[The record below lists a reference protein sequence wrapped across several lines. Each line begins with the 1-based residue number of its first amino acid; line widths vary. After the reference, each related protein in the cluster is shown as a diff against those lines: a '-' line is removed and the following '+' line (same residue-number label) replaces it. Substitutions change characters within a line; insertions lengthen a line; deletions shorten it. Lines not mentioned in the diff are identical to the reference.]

1 MRKHS
6 RSLAILFLMVAGGLF
21 FYTTKKDEAE
31 IQVAVE
37 DRVVAATAEREREME
52 AELAERKRSLE
63 AELAERKRSLEA
75 QYAASG
81 QAVSE
86 TLATREEALQRGLAE
101 LDSARAALETPVY
114 YRLSAQTIEQVLRR
128 MGLDYESSVDD
139 DGDPKF
145 EFKLATYDVVIYTNA
160 CEEEGCANLRIYA
173 GFDTKPSPE
182 IIIEWGRTKRYAT
195 AYLSEEGKARLDND
209 FIVKG
214 GITLGAVETF
224 ILNFRDRLGEFA
236 THIDF

>member
-6 RSLAILFLMVAGGLF
+6 RILAILFLIVAGGLV
-21 FYTTKKDEAE
+21 FYTTNKDEAE
-31 IQVAVE
+31 IQATVE
-37 DRVVAATAEREREME
+37 ERVVAATAEREREME
-52 AELAERKRSLE
+52 AEFAERKRSLE
-63 AELAERKRSLEA
+63 AE
-75 QYAASG
+75 YAASE

-114 YRLSAQTIEQVLRR
+114 YRLSAETIEQVLRR
-128 MGLDYESSVDD
+128 MGLDYERGEDD

-145 EFKLATYDVVIYTNA
+145 EFKLATYNVVIYTNG

-209 FIVKG
+209 FVVKG
-214 GITLGAVETF
+214 GITLGAVEAF

>member
-6 RSLAILFLMVAGGLF
+6 KTLAILFLIVAGGLV
-21 FYTTKKDEAE
+21 FYATTKDEAE
-31 IQVAVE
+31 IQAAVE
-37 DRVVAATAEREREME
+37 EQVVEAIAEREQE
-52 AELAERKRSLE
+52 LE
-63 AELAERKRSLEA
+63 ASYAKRQRALEA
-75 QYAASG
+75 QYASG
-81 QAVSE
+81 EQAVSE

-101 LDSARAALETPVY
+101 LDSARAALENPVY
-114 YRLSAQTIEQVLRR
+114 YRLSAQTMEQVLRR
-128 MGLDYESSVDD
+128 MGLDYESSIDD

-160 CEEEGCANLRIYA
+160 CDEEGCANLRIYA

-209 FIVKG
+209 FVVKG
-214 GITLGAVETF
+214 GVTLGAVDAF

-236 THIDF
+236 THIGF

>member
-6 RSLAILFLMVAGGLF
+6 KTLAILFLIVAGGLV
-21 FYTTKKDEAE
+21 FYATNKDEAE
-31 IQVAVE
+31 IQAAVE
-37 DRVVAATAEREREME
+37 EQVVEAIAEREQE
-52 AELAERKRSLE
+52 LE
-63 AELAERKRSLEA
+63 ASYAKRQRALEA
-75 QYAASG
+75 QYASG
-81 QAVSE
+81 EQAVSE

-101 LDSARAALETPVY
+101 LDSARAALENPVY
-114 YRLSAQTIEQVLRR
+114 YRLSAQTIEQVLRH

-209 FIVKG
+209 FVVKG
-214 GITLGAVETF
+214 GVTLGAVDAF

-236 THIDF
+236 THIGF

>member
-6 RSLAILFLMVAGGLF
+6 RILAILFLIVAGGLV
-21 FYTTKKDEAE
+21 FYTTNKDEAE
-31 IQVAVE
+31 IQATVE
-37 DRVVAATAEREREME
+37 ERVVAATAEREREME
-52 AELAERKRSLE
+52 AEFAERKRSLE
-63 AELAERKRSLEA
+63 AE
-75 QYAASG
+75 YAASE

-114 YRLSAQTIEQVLRR
+114 YRLSVETMERVLRR
-128 MGLDYESSVDD
+128 MGLDYERGEDD

-145 EFKLATYDVVIYTNA
+145 EFKLATYNVVIYTNG

-209 FIVKG
+209 FVVKG
-214 GITLGAVETF
+214 GITLGAVEAF

>member
-6 RSLAILFLMVAGGLF
+6 KTLAILFLIVAGGLV
-21 FYTTKKDEAE
+21 FYATTKDEAE
-31 IQVAVE
+31 IQAAVE
-37 DRVVAATAEREREME
+37 EQVVEAIAEREQE
-52 AELAERKRSLE
+52 LE
-63 AELAERKRSLEA
+63 ASYAKRQRALEA
-75 QYAASG
+75 QYASG
-81 QAVSE
+81 EQAVSE
-86 TLATREEALQRGLAE
+86 KLATREEALQRGLAE

-209 FIVKG
+209 FVVKG
-214 GITLGAVETF
+214 GVTLGAVDAF

-236 THIDF
+236 THIGF

>member
-6 RSLAILFLMVAGGLF
+6 KTLAILFLIVAGGLV
-21 FYTTKKDEAE
+21 YYATNKDEAE
-31 IQVAVE
+31 IQLAVE
-37 DRVVAATAEREREME
+37 EQVVEAIAEREQELE
-52 AELAERKRSLE
+52 ASYAKRQRALE
-63 AELAERKRSLEA
+63 AE
-75 QYAASG
+75 YASG
-81 QAVSE
+81 EQAVSE
-86 TLATREEALQRGLAE
+86 KLATREEALQRGLAE
-101 LDSARAALETPVY
+101 LDSARAALENPVY
-114 YRLSAQTIEQVLRR
+114 YRLSAQTMEQVLRR
-128 MGLDYESSVDD
+128 MGLDYESSIDD

-160 CEEEGCANLRIYA
+160 CDEEGCANLRIYA

-209 FIVKG
+209 FVVKG
-214 GITLGAVETF
+214 GVTLGAVDAF

-236 THIDF
+236 THIGF

>member
-1 MRKHS
+1 M
-6 RSLAILFLMVAGGLF
+6 
-21 FYTTKKDEAE
+21 TTNKDEAE
-31 IQVAVE
+31 IQATVE
-37 DRVVAATAEREREME
+37 ERVVAATAEREREME
-52 AELAERKRSLE
+52 AEFAERKRSLE
-63 AELAERKRSLEA
+63 AE
-75 QYAASG
+75 YAASER
-81 QAVSE
+81 AVSE

-195 AYLSEEGKARLDND
+195 AFLSEEGKARLDND
-209 FIVKG
+209 LVVKG
-214 GITLGAVETF
+214 GITLGAVEDF

-236 THIDF
+236 THIGF

>member
-6 RSLAILFLMVAGGLF
+6 KTLAILFLIIAGGLV
-21 FYTTKKDEAE
+21 FYTTNKDEAQ
-31 IQVAVE
+31 IQAAVE
-37 DRVVAATAEREREME
+37 ALVDEATADREQELE
-52 AELAERKRSLE
+52 ASYAKRQRALE
-63 AELAERKRSLEA
+63 AE
-75 QYAASG
+75 YAAG
-81 QAVSE
+81 EQAVSE

-114 YRLSAQTIEQVLRR
+114 YRLSVETMEQVLRR

-145 EFKLATYDVVIYTNA
+145 EFKLATYNVVIYTNG

-182 IIIEWGRTKRYAT
+182 TIIEWGRTKRYAT

-209 FIVKG
+209 FVVKG

>member
-6 RSLAILFLMVAGGLF
+6 RILAILFLIVAGGLV
-21 FYTTKKDEAE
+21 FYATNKDEAE
-31 IQVAVE
+31 IQAAVE
-37 DRVVAATAEREREME
+37 EQVVEAIAEREQE
-52 AELAERKRSLE
+52 LE
-63 AELAERKRSLEA
+63 ASYAKRQRALEA
-75 QYAASG
+75 QYAAG
-81 QAVSE
+81 EQAVSE

-101 LDSARAALETPVY
+101 LDSARAALENPVY

-209 FIVKG
+209 FVVKG
-214 GITLGAVETF
+214 GVTLGAVDAF

-236 THIDF
+236 THIGF

>member
-6 RSLAILFLMVAGGLF
+6 KTLAILFLIVAGGLV
-21 FYTTKKDEAE
+21 YYATNKDEAE
-31 IQVAVE
+31 IQAAVE
-37 DRVVAATAEREREME
+37 EQVVEAIAEREQE
-52 AELAERKRSLE
+52 LE
-63 AELAERKRSLEA
+63 ASYAKRQRALEA
-75 QYAASG
+75 QYAAG
-81 QAVSE
+81 EQAVSE

-101 LDSARAALETPVY
+101 LDSARAALENPVY

-209 FIVKG
+209 FVVKG
-214 GITLGAVETF
+214 GVTLGAVDAF

-236 THIDF
+236 THIGF

>member
-6 RSLAILFLMVAGGLF
+6 RILAILFLIVAGGLV
-21 FYTTKKDEAE
+21 FYATNKDEAE
-31 IQVAVE
+31 IQATVE
-37 DRVVAATAEREREME
+37 ERVVAATAEREREME
-52 AELAERKRSLE
+52 AEFAERKRSLE
-63 AELAERKRSLEA
+63 AE
-75 QYAASG
+75 YAASER
-81 QAVSE
+81 AVSE

-114 YRLSAQTIEQVLRR
+114 YRLSAETMEQVLRR
-128 MGLDYESSVDD
+128 MGLDYERGEDD

-145 EFKLATYDVVIYTNA
+145 EFKLATYSVVIYTNG

-209 FIVKG
+209 FVVKG

>member
-6 RSLAILFLMVAGGLF
+6 RILAILFLMVAGGLF

-37 DRVVAATAEREREME
+37 DRVDEVMAEREREME
-52 AELAERKRSLE
+52 AELV
-63 AELAERKRSLEA
+63 ERKRSLEA

-86 TLATREEALQRGLAE
+86 TLATREEALQRGLAQ

-114 YRLSAQTIEQVLRR
+114 YLLSVETMEQVLRR

-145 EFKLATYDVVIYTNA
+145 EFKLATYNVVIYTNG

-182 IIIEWGRTKRYAT
+182 TIIEWGRTKRYAT

-214 GITLGAVETF
+214 GITLGAVEAF

>member
-6 RSLAILFLMVAGGLF
+6 RILAIVFLIVAGGLF
-21 FYTTKKDEAE
+21 FYTTNKDEAE

-37 DRVVAATAEREREME
+37 DRVVEATAEREREIE
-52 AELAERKRSLE
+52 AELAEQKRALE
-63 AELAERKRSLEA
+63 AEFAEQKRALEA

-86 TLATREEALQRGLAE
+86 TLATREEAPQRGLAQ

-114 YRLSAQTIEQVLRR
+114 YRLSVETMERVLRR
-128 MGLDYESSVDD
+128 MGLDYESSIDD

-145 EFKLATYDVVIYTNA
+145 EFKLATYNVVIYTNA
-160 CEEEGCANLRIYA
+160 CEERECANLRIYA
-173 GFDTKPSPE
+173 GFDSKPSPE
-182 IIIEWGRTKRYAT
+182 TIIEWGRTKRYAT

-209 FIVKG
+209 LVVKG

>member
-1 MRKHS
+1 M
-6 RSLAILFLMVAGGLF
+6 
-21 FYTTKKDEAE
+21 DEAT
-31 IQVAVE
+31 A
-37 DRVVAATAEREREME
+37 DRKRELEASVIERKRALEEEFAERERVLIDS
-52 AELAERKRSLE
+52 LAQNER
-63 AELAERKRSLEA
+63 ALADTL
-75 QYAASG
+75 AARE
-81 QAVSE
+81 QAVQAR
-86 TLATREEALQRGLAE
+86 LAA
-101 LDSARAALETPVY
+101 LDSAWARVETPVY
-114 YRLSAQTIEQVLRR
+114 YLLSAETIEQVLRR
-128 MGLDYESSVDD
+128 VGLDYESSVAD

-145 EFKLATYDVVIYTNA
+145 EFKLATYNVVIYTNG

-236 THIDF
+236 THIGF